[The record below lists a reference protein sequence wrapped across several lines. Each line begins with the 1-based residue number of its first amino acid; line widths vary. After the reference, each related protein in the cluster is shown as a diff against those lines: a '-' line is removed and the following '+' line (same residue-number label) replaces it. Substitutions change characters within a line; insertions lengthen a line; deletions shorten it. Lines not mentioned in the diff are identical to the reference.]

1 MKEREGGMKEP
12 LLGENLPFQRR
23 EWRVQRFAWWL
34 LGAFVLAAALGL
46 FGNGV
51 LSHAEVRS
59 PDGSLAIGYER
70 FLRSGRTM
78 RLVVEVSGTGALEL
92 HVNREYFENLKIDRI
107 TPEPESVAVGADDVR
122 LTFAAGPAGGRTILF
137 DAEPLH
143 MGRYQA
149 AFGLAPGTA
158 AVQFRQ
164 LVYF

>member
-1 MKEREGGMKEP
+1 MKEA

-51 LSHAEVRS
+51 LSHAEARS
-59 PDGSLAIGYER
+59 ADGSLAIGYER
-70 FLRSGRTM
+70 FLRSGTAM
-78 RLVVEVSGTGALEL
+78 RLVVQVTASGAVEL
-92 HVNREYFENLKIDRI
+92 HVNRTYFENLKIDRI
-107 TPEPESVAVGADDVR
+107 TPEPETVAVGTDDVR
-122 LTFAAGPAGGRTILF
+122 LTFAAGAPGGRIILF

-149 AFGLAPGTA
+149 AFGLTPGTA
-158 AVQFRQ
+158 AVHFRQ